1 MKYMCMTVWPTR
13 RPTWETP
20 QRPISASAAC
30 CWDTTTLSLCRPAAC
45 STVSCVENLH
55 CCSIT
60 SSQQVQKHIHTS
72 AHRFGQKK
80 LGLAFLFLLYML
92 LFLCPGASDASRGE
106 GHSGDMAAV
115 VVPVLF
121 LLLLGVCGGLVV
133 LYLRHR
139 RLQNNFTAF
148 ANSHY
153 NSRLGSAIFSS
164 GDELGETTQIFLQ
177 LSLAAAAWLFR
188 ENQSSVPGCVTL
200 TQLGAAG
207 SAIHTIMRESSVGD
221 NVTTVEPPSGWSGY
235 KVSKVGILREDNI
248 LKQLA
253 APCES
258 EEAHREPTGWS
269 QINRKTRKKGIRKM
283 ETPWNSFHLCVG
295 WIHVSKNCC
304 CVKVEE
310 DEWWMN
316 NDCENNSGQS
326 HRDITLRFLLAKSS
340 KLKTIC
346 AHTLVTLFTLVMEI
360 FVG

>member
-1 MKYMCMTVWPTR
+1 
-13 RPTWETP
+13 
-20 QRPISASAAC
+20 
-30 CWDTTTLSLCRPAAC
+30 
-45 STVSCVENLH
+45 
-55 CCSIT
+55 
-60 SSQQVQKHIHTS
+60 
-72 AHRFGQKK
+72 
-80 LGLAFLFLLYML
+80 
-92 LFLCPGASDASRGE
+92 
-106 GHSGDMAAV
+106 
-115 VVPVLF
+115 
-121 LLLLGVCGGLVV
+121 
-133 LYLRHR
+133 
-139 RLQNNFTAF
+139 
-148 ANSHY
+148 
-153 NSRLGSAIFSS
+153 
-164 GDELGETTQIFLQ
+164 
-177 LSLAAAAWLFR
+177 
-188 ENQSSVPGCVTL
+188 
-200 TQLGAAG
+200 
-207 SAIHTIMRESSVGD
+207 MRESSVGD